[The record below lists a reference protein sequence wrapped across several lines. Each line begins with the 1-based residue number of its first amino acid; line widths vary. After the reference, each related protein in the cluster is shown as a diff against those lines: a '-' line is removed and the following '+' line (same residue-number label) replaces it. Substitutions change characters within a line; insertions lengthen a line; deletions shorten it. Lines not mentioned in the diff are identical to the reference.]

1 MSQLTRSAATVQ
13 LVFHVLLTVMLF
25 SLFIVAFFFV
35 FAANIERTVVQTS
48 VTDLVTELVAEI
60 KVGLGADEIASI
72 AAAVKDTQ
80 LSDAEA
86 SDAAV
91 QATNSAL
98 LKKAMIVLGSAAAGV
113 LFVIGVVYFVMVY
126 LVQKNTPSI
135 AVAGVGYPDMKKVFL
150 VAILGFLSVIA
161 TEFLFLYTVP
171 ARFKPLDTN
180 QAKQTIIKSLLFLV
194 DPQ

>member
-60 KVGLGADEIASI
+60 KVGLGAEEIASM

-80 LSDAEA
+80 LSDAEGP
-86 SDAAV
+86 DAAV

-98 LKKAMIVLGSAAAGV
+98 MKKAIVVLGSAAAGV

-126 LVQKNTPSI
+126 LVKKNTPSV
-135 AVAGVGYPDMKKVFL
+135 AMAGVGYPDMKKVFL

-171 ARFKPLDTN
+171 ARFRPLDTN

>member
-35 FAANIERTVVQTS
+35 FAANTERTVVQTS

-60 KVGLGADEIASI
+60 KIGLDTDEIASI

-80 LSDAEA
+80 LSDAEG

-98 LKKAMIVLGSAAAGV
+98 MKNAIVVLGSAAAGV

-126 LVQKNTPSI
+126 LVKKNTPSV

-150 VAILGFLSVIA
+150 LAILGFFSVIA

-180 QAKQTIIKSLLFLV
+180 QAKQTIIKSLLSLA

>member
-1 MSQLTRSAATVQ
+1 MYQLTRSAATVQ

-60 KVGLGADEIASI
+60 KIGLGADEIASI

-80 LSDAEA
+80 LTDATGA
-86 SDAAV
+86 DAAV

-113 LFVIGVVYFVMVY
+113 LFVIGVVYFAMVY
-126 LVQKNTPSI
+126 LVKKNTPSV

-150 VAILGFLSVIA
+150 IAILGFLSVIA

-171 ARFKPLDTN
+171 AMFKPLDTN
-180 QAKQTIIKSLLFLV
+180 QSKQTIIKALLSLT